1 MAGERE
7 AEREEHYICF
17 GPGKCE
23 VQTAIMVTVLNERI
37 MYVAELGGELSCD
50 MNLRVLSL

>member
-1 MAGERE
+1 MSGERE

-37 MYVAELGGELSCD
+37 MYVAELGGELSSD